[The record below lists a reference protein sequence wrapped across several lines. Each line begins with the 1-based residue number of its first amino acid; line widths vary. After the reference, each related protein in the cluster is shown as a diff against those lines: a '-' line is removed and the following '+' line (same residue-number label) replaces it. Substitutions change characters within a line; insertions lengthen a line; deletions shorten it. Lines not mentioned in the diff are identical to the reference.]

1 MCDNG
6 RIVHVNK
13 LRCRKLSSNEKL
25 TRFIAPLMTFVL
37 FFAMSSAAIVLSQT
51 LGGAQTSPLQRRR
64 LVERGHF
71 TGERELQ
78 QIVTWQTPDTRGG
91 RLPLATAHL
100 AIETVGARP
109 RILWQ
114 AEGGESQY
122 LVDSVRAADL
132 DGDGVPE
139 ITTLW
144 WNRDST
150 GAALRV
156 FHWDRGSHTFVELR
170 FENEPAGV
178 RSYRLILSAVSTRR
192 LAVYVHPES
201 GRTQRTVPAGE
212 YELRGSMLIR
222 VRGGETVTA
231 QGESGIEGQAVVSP
245 ARPGPTREGE
255 PDTAPYKTSLTLSSA
270 SDGREIRQLETG
282 SDGRFRVVL
291 PPGIYKIGPA
301 ARAGRFFPRA
311 GEQTVTVVQGR
322 FAHVTIE
329 FDSGMR

>member
-1 MCDNG
+1 V
-6 RIVHVNK
+6 IELPSNK
-13 LRCRKLSSNEKL
+13 LRCRKLSLPGKL
-25 TRFIAPLMTFVL
+25 TGFVVPLMTFAL

-51 LGGAQTSPLQRRR
+51 LGGAQANSLQRRR
-64 LVERGHF
+64 VVERGHF
-71 TGERELQ
+71 TGGLDLQ
-78 QIVTWQTPDTRGG
+78 QIVTWQTSNPPGG

-100 AIETVGARP
+100 AIETVGAHP

-114 AEGGESQY
+114 AEGGESEY

-139 ITTLW
+139 IITLW
-144 WNRDST
+144 WKGGST
-150 GAALRV
+150 GTALRV
-156 FHWDRGSHTFVELR
+156 FHWDRGSQSFIELR
-170 FENEPAGV
+170 FENEPVGV
-178 RSYRLILSAVSTRR
+178 HSYRLIPSAGSTRR
-192 LAVYVHPES
+192 LAVYVRSES

-212 YELRGSMLIR
+212 YELRGSILIR
-222 VRGGETVTA
+222 TRGGETVTA
-231 QGESGIEGQAVVSP
+231 QGESGIEGQAVISP
-245 ARPGPTREGE
+245 AKPGPTRQGE
-255 PDTAPYKTSLTLSSA
+255 PDTAPYKTTLALRSA

-311 GEQTVTVVQGR
+311 GEKTITVVQGR
-322 FAHVTIE
+322 FAQVTIE

>member
-1 MCDNG
+1 MFVN
-6 RIVHVNK
+6 RIH
-13 LRCRKLSSNEKL
+13 CRRLSSPGKL
-25 TRFIAPLMTFVL
+25 TGFVVPLMTLVSFL
-37 FFAMSSAAIVLSQT
+37 TMSSAAIVLSRTLPGPQT
-51 LGGAQTSPLQRRR
+51 GSLQRRR
-64 LVERGHF
+64 VVERGHL
-71 TGERELQ
+71 TGGRELQ
-78 QIVTWQTPDTRGG
+78 QIVTWQTPNARGE
-91 RLPLATAHL
+91 RVPYLVAHL
-100 AIETVGARP
+100 AIETVGTRP

-122 LVDSVRAADL
+122 LVDSVHAADL

-139 ITTLW
+139 ITALW
-144 WNRDST
+144 WKGIST

-156 FHWDRGSHTFVELR
+156 FHWDRGSQSFIELR
-170 FENEPAGV
+170 FDNEPVGV
-178 RSYRLILSAVSTRR
+178 RSYRLIPSARSTRR
-192 LAVYVHPES
+192 LAVYVRPES
-201 GRTQRTVPAGE
+201 GRTERTVPAGE

-222 VRGGETVTA
+222 MRGGETVTA
-231 QGESGIEGQAVVSP
+231 QGESGIEGQAVIRP
-245 ARPGPTREGE
+245 ARPGPTRQGE
-255 PDTAPYKTSLTLSSA
+255 PDTAPYKTTLAVRSA

-311 GEQTVTVVQGR
+311 DEQTITVRQGR

>member
-1 MCDNG
+1 MLIG
-6 RIVHVNK
+6 FVV
-13 LRCRKLSSNEKL
+13 
-25 TRFIAPLMTFVL
+25 PLMTFAL
-37 FFAMSSAAIVLSQT
+37 FLAMSSAAIVLSQT
-51 LGGAQTSPLQRRR
+51 LGGAQTRPLQRRR
-64 LVERGHF
+64 LIERGHF

-78 QIVTWQTPDTRGG
+78 QILTWQTPNTRDG

-109 RILWQ
+109 HILWQ
-114 AEGGESQY
+114 VDGGQSQY

-144 WNRDST
+144 WNGVST

-156 FHWDRGSHTFVELR
+156 FHWDRGSHSFVELR
-170 FENEPAGV
+170 FENEPVGV
-178 RSYRLILSAVSTRR
+178 RSYRLIPSVGSTKR
-192 LAVYVHPES
+192 LAVYVRPES

-222 VRGGETVTA
+222 LRGGETVTA
-231 QGESGIEGQAVVSP
+231 RGESGIEGQAVISP
-245 ARPGPTREGE
+245 ARPGPTRQGE
-255 PDTAPYKTSLTLSSA
+255 PDTAPYKTTLTVRSA

-291 PPGIYKIGPA
+291 PPGIYEIGPA
-301 ARAGRFFPRA
+301 ARPGRFLPRA
-311 GEQTVTVVQGR
+311 GEQTVTVAQGR